1 MLVCQR
7 VPSDTDTNTPI
18 LTNLA
23 PHGHTHVRWCP
34 LLEGTM
40 GRPDVR
46 CIATYRYVYIY
57 ILLSMYIYIVRVC
70 IYIRIY
76 IYIYI
81 YIYVYMCVC
90 VCPVCV
96 CALCVCGYAMYRY
109 LCHCGNCG
117 NDGHLEAQ
125 VACSDNPTEES

>member
-18 LTNLA
+18 LTNFA

-57 ILLSMYIYIVRVC
+57 YIIYVYIYIIYSARV
-70 IYIRIY
+70 YIHA
-76 IYIYI
+76 YI
-81 YIYVYMCVC
+81 YIYVCVPC
-90 VCPVCV
+90 VYVAMQCTDI
-96 CALCVCGYAMYRY
+96 YAIAGTVEMM
-109 LCHCGNCG
+109 GI
-117 NDGHLEAQ
+117 
-125 VACSDNPTEES
+125 

>member
-57 ILLSMYIYIVRVC
+57 IIIYVYIYIVRVC

-76 IYIYI
+76 
-81 YIYVYMCVC
+81 
-90 VCPVCV
+90 VCV
-96 CALCVCGYAMYRY
+96 CALCVCVPCVCVPCVYVAMQCTDIYAIAGTVEMM
-109 LCHCGNCG
+109 GI
-117 NDGHLEAQ
+117 
-125 VACSDNPTEES
+125 